1 MSIVALCP
9 MCVCGGGGGGLDM
22 WPSVLWGLWG
32 GDWAC
37 VPLSY
42 VCWGGGMW
50 PSVLWGEETGH
61 VALCPSL
68 SSVAVIKH
76 LSSKLEGEKGK

>member
-1 MSIVALCP
+1 MALCLMGVVGRRLG
-9 MCVCGGGGGGLDM
+9 MC
-22 WPSVLWGLWG
+22 PSVL
-32 GDWAC
+32 C
-37 VPLSY
+37 VLG
-42 VCWGGGMW
+42 GGGMW